1 MGNTQSE
8 VTAGAKKQ
16 ADFDPTTTKIYSLLD
31 VKKGGLLVA
40 LMRDAFRRRDFRGV
54 DDKIREMV
62 MPFLYNNGEGKMIP
76 VSKIVRMRNKE
87 RPASKRLPSVNEKD
101 DDESNILENSDGFMS
116 WISAMC
122 GSKKRSQVSST
133 SSSEQE
139 TMKEVC
145 WKLSERGSVGET
157 GLHLCFLVATV
168 VHMELG
174 RRLVRI
180 FPKLVNDVYASDE
193 YYGEGALHMAVVN
206 EDPSM
211 VKFLL
216 NNGAD
221 VHERATGNFFC
232 ADDQKDARVDNLKH
246 EHFDLPI
253 MTNYA
258 GHVYWG
264 EFSLSFAACLE
275 QEDCYRLLLAKGADP
290 DRQDTNGNTVIHMC
304 VILNKMNMFD
314 LAYTLGGDVSVRNR
328 QGLTPLSLAARLTKS
343 EMFFH
348 IMNLTRHVYWQL
360 AKIAFAAYPLD
371 VIDSIDVNTG
381 EINTTAALTE
391 IAFGEELGHLDL
403 INGVIVELLK
413 EKWEKFARKQFFA
426 MIKTFS
432 VYFLI
437 SLIAFTIR
445 PPTLIPPDQEPKQ
458 VNVCRAKSIANSS
471 HQDASNVS
479 QIAPMKFICWGN
491 DCSRNVVKRTPADMT
506 PHVND
511 ANITVTKTKNETN
524 GSESL
529 DHCYLLRLETNMEKV
544 QRIFDLLILTGASL
558 YVISFAG
565 EMKRLGFHMFVQTW
579 SSVPG
584 RVLFAVSCLLVMASV
599 PLRFMCWPRME
610 DKLIA
615 VAMFLTPMH
624 FLFFCRGFKAVGP
637 FVIMIYKMIVSDL
650 LCFGLIYLMFVLGFA
665 QAFFVIFRTHKDPS
679 SNIFFSGVI
688 DSVMTM
694 FLMSIND
701 FGDVYKEFDNTDH
714 PILCKFLFLAYM
726 IVVAVLL
733 VNMLIAM
740 MGHTY
745 EDIASRPNEWLRQWA
760 RIVLIVERGLQKEER
775 LNYQEKYSEYRN
787 GSRVFIVK
795 WETSVSPAVPAPD
808 SSGSHTND
816 LKQNEV

>member
-1 MGNTQSE
+1 M
-8 VTAGAKKQ
+8 TAGAKKQ
-16 ADFDPTTTKIYSLLD
+16 ADFDPTQTKIYSLLD
-31 VKKGGLLVA
+31 VKKGGLLVQ
-40 LMRDAFRRRDFRGV
+40 LMREAFRKRDFTGV
-54 DDKIREMV
+54 DDKIKEIV
-62 MPFLYNNGEGKMIP
+62 MPFLYNDGEGKMIP
-76 VSKIVRMRNKE
+76 VGRIVRMRNKE
-87 RPASKRLPSVNEKD
+87 RPASKRLPTVQESE
-101 DDESNILENSDGFMS
+101 DDESSDILKNPSGFLACFS
-116 WISAMC
+116 RLC
-122 GSKKRSQVSST
+122 GSRKRTRISSST
-133 SSSEQE
+133 SSEQE
-139 TMKEVC
+139 LMKEVC

-180 FPKLVNDVYASDE
+180 FPKLINDVYSSDE

-246 EHFDLPI
+246 EHYDLPVA
-253 MTNYA
+253 TNYA

-264 EFSLSFAACLE
+264 EYPLSFAACLE

-314 LAYTLGGDVSVRNR
+314 LAYELGADVNVRNR
-328 QGLTPLSLAARLTKS
+328 QGLTPLSLAARLTQTD
-343 EMFFH
+343 MFFH

-371 VIDSIDVNTG
+371 DIDSIDVNTG
-381 EINTTAALTE
+381 EINTTSALTE
-391 IAFGEELGHLDL
+391 IVFGEELGHLDL
-403 INGVIVELLK
+403 INGAIIEILK
-413 EKWEKFARKQFFA
+413 EKWEKFAKKEFFT

-437 SLIAFTIR
+437 TLIAFTIR
-445 PPTLIPPDQEPKQ
+445 PATLIPPDEEPVVVSVKT
-458 VNVCRAKSIANSS
+458 CRSRNASTLNHVIPDNNSIP
-471 HQDASNVS
+471 V
-479 QIAPMKFICWGN
+479 PMKFICWGES
-491 DCSRNVVKRTPADMT
+491 CSVVDPKSLQ
-506 PHVND
+506 N
-511 ANITVTKTKNETN
+511 KTENQTIGLKNQNNTQN
-524 GSESL
+524 ESL
-529 DHCYLLRLETNMEKV
+529 DRCYLLRVSTNMEKC
-544 QRIFDLLILTGASL
+544 QRIFDLLTLIGAVL
-558 YVISFAG
+558 YVTSFVK
-565 EMKRLGFHMFVQTW
+565 EIQRLGVSMFIQTW

-584 RVLFAVSCLLVMASV
+584 RVLFAISCLLVIGSL
-599 PLRFMCWPRME
+599 PLRFLCWSRLE

-637 FVIMIYKMIVSDL
+637 FVIMIYKMIMSDL
-650 LCFGLIYLMFVLGFA
+650 LCFGLIYLIFVLGFA
-665 QAFFVIFRTHKDPS
+665 QAFFVMFRTHKDPS

-688 DSVMTM
+688 DSIMTM

-701 FGDVYKEFDNTDH
+701 FGDVYNEFDNTDH
-714 PILCKFLFLAYM
+714 PILCKFLFLVYM

-760 RIVLIVERGLQKEER
+760 RIVLIVERGLRKDER
-775 LNYQEKYSEYRN
+775 LQYQAKYSEVRS
-787 GSRVFIVK
+787 GVRVFILK
-795 WETSVSPAVPAPD
+795 WETSVSLSV
-808 SSGSHTND
+808 SHMGSD
-816 LKQNEV
+816 DWDKQDTCSKL